1 VVCQNPL
8 LAFVRKK
15 LCSRVDS
22 NLLRTQRLVSIA
34 HINAAIKTKM
44 NNNSNARNVWPSVVP
59 CGIKVSTRQV
69 VPQDHWKIEPVPGG
83 EECPYPM
90 NLAHQRRLPVRRC
103 TAIGS
108 NWSQNTSLLPS
119 AREVMFYCSRHG
131 KETVNSAPSPA
142 PALRTVKV
150 PPSSLAARA
159 PLCRPKPCPSLR
171 VVKP

>member
-44 NNNSNARNVWPSVVP
+44 NNNSNARNVWPLVVP

-69 VPQDHWKIEPVPGG
+69 VPQDHWKSEPVPGG

-103 TAIGS
+103 T
-108 NWSQNTSLLPS
+108 PS
-119 AREVMFYCSRHG
+119 GQTGVRKPRFFRRRARLCFTAHG
-131 KETVNSAPSPA
+131 MAK
-142 PALRTVKV
+142 R
-150 PPSSLAARA
+150 R
-159 PLCRPKPCPSLR
+159 
-171 VVKP
+171 